1 MTAGKG
7 SRGAGKIGANQ
18 GVSGAEFAG
27 LGVQFAAAILV
38 FVFAGVWLDRR
49 FHTSPW
55 FLLIGTLAG
64 AGGGFFSMYRKVIAS
79 QGRDVKRT
87 GDMFSGR
94 ESESGSGSGRGVSSN
109 GGGEKKPEQR
119 S

>member
-1 MTAGKG
+1 MKGGNG
-7 SRGAGKIGANQ
+7 SRGAGQNGGNQ

-55 FLLIGTLAG
+55 FLLIGAFAG

-79 QGRDVKRT
+79 QRRDAERPDARF
-87 GDMFSGR
+87 G
-94 ESESGSGSGRGVSSN
+94 GSDSTSDR
-109 GGGEKKPEQR
+109 R

>member
-1 MTAGKG
+1 MTGGNG
-7 SRGAGKIGANQ
+7 SRGAGERRANQ
-18 GVSGAEFAG
+18 GFSGAEFAG

-55 FLLIGTLAG
+55 FLLICVFAG
-64 AGGGFFSMYRKVIAS
+64 AGGGFFSMYRKVTAAHVRDAD
-79 QGRDVKRT
+79 GRAGGNDT
-87 GDMFSGR
+87 DS
-94 ESESGSGSGRGVSSN
+94 
-109 GGGEKKPEQR
+109 GGGADTVDRR